1 MASPAQSLRQ
11 SVAVLFSESTL
22 AANRE
27 EAQKSG
33 AVYTFQGADG
43 EEHEWL
49 KGWYA
54 YLAPAGTSTFLNR
67 CNIKHDVISE
77 RDIREGCLSEY
88 QTLFLSSCGS
98 VDEEA
103 IQRITS
109 WLEEEGPD
117 RFLVISGS
125 TNLPPAL
132 IGMADCETLVPT
144 GHTGWTI
151 TATVADQPIHRWR
164 DQILVSGYHGHPVL
178 RGTAASSSR
187 VLGRLWQAG
196 ESPDGHESGDIQLGD
211 GIVLTDRTLLFA
223 NPVFEFIGG
232 GIQAQMNV
240 DALRDRVDP
249 SHLLDEVGAAV
260 RRALDEATAGRL
272 FSHQLRSFG
281 TYRGMVVF
289 RHDTDVSPGDAV
301 DLSMLDWQIANHVPA
316 TYVVLDPVV
325 SPEHTTESASQTWI
339 AACRQSNLI
348 EVGLHNDGFTGQPP
362 IYVAGREMYEHF
374 RDGDQRLGI
383 ESRTAGRHYGF
394 HRHPETLDA
403 MDYLYDHS
411 PGLLGLC
418 TFSVLQVIEYSQTN
432 TGASWLGQP
441 VTYSTRYRADNWTS
455 GAVPGWWF
463 PFHPVIT
470 TTTQHRSLR
479 GWDSTKESECDF
491 DRIDDLFRKTT
502 LPNGVFTVQYHPQD
516 AIKPSQDRPRGSL
529 PHVQY
534 LALSADRHG
543 YGVAT
548 KQEVYET
555 LNAYEAARFRVGAD
569 GASILTGNTG
579 EETLTGLMATLPG
592 PVGRVDGDGFSC
604 IHIVDESTFTLPSL
618 PAGAVVAL
626 RPSSDA
632 GSTPLISQSNSRE
645 LAILEAVQAHESG
658 EIAVELRAV
667 AHSYLTIVHLAPE
680 QSYRVRISGGID
692 EQYTT
697 RTNEEG
703 TLTLPVR
710 APASFAIRLR
720 IEISTVVQ

>member
-1 MASPAQSLRQ
+1 
-11 SVAVLFSESTL
+11 
-22 AANRE
+22 
-27 EAQKSG
+27 
-33 AVYTFQGADG
+33 
-43 EEHEWL
+43 
-49 KGWYA
+49 
-54 YLAPAGTSTFLNR
+54 
-67 CNIKHDVISE
+67 
-77 RDIREGCLSEY
+77 
-88 QTLFLSSCGS
+88 
-98 VDEEA
+98 
-103 IQRITS
+103 
-109 WLEEEGPD
+109 
-117 RFLVISGS
+117 
-125 TNLPPAL
+125 
-132 IGMADCETLVPT
+132 
-144 GHTGWTI
+144 
-151 TATVADQPIHRWR
+151 
-164 DQILVSGYHGHPVL
+164 
-178 RGTAASSSR
+178 
-187 VLGRLWQAG
+187 
-196 ESPDGHESGDIQLGD
+196 
-211 GIVLTDRTLLFA
+211 
-223 NPVFEFIGG
+223 
-232 GIQAQMNV
+232 
-240 DALRDRVDP
+240 
-249 SHLLDEVGAAV
+249 
-260 RRALDEATAGRL
+260 
-272 FSHQLRSFG
+272 
-281 TYRGMVVF
+281 
-289 RHDTDVSPGDAV
+289 
-301 DLSMLDWQIANHVPA
+301 
-316 TYVVLDPVV
+316 
-325 SPEHTTESASQTWI
+325 
-339 AACRQSNLI
+339 
-348 EVGLHNDGFTGQPP
+348 
-362 IYVAGREMYEHF
+362 
-374 RDGDQRLGI
+374 
-383 ESRTAGRHYGF
+383 
-394 HRHPETLDA
+394 
-403 MDYLYDHS
+403 
-411 PGLLGLC
+411 
-418 TFSVLQVIEYSQTN
+418 
-432 TGASWLGQP
+432 
-441 VTYSTRYRADNWTS
+441 
-455 GAVPGWWF
+455 
-463 PFHPVIT
+463 
-470 TTTQHRSLR
+470 
-479 GWDSTKESECDF
+479 SECDF